1 MQAAPRQP
9 LMEKCSMRIA
19 NEVAQRHP
27 GTIFGLMSVSGLD
40 TTPDLE
46 GWNIL
51 REEETTVFRS
61 AWTVY
66 DRKSAIMRPPLNA
79 YAGYYRQFKKTYPVL
94 LQMESVLLKGRGIQS
109 SSLAV
114 ETMFMAEVKHGLLVA
129 GHDLEKLSGDYALN
143 LSMGGESFT
152 MVAGQLR
159 TLKADDLY
167 MTSGDRILSS
177 ILEGQDYYT
186 RLTEHSTGALYCVY
200 GVGGVTAM
208 QMEDFFTDLARYAR
222 TAFPLASVEPGRIF
236 QA

>member
-1 MQAAPRQP
+1 M
-9 LMEKCSMRIA
+9 

-27 GTIFGLMSVSGLD
+27 GTIFGLMAVTGLD
-40 TTPDLE
+40 TAPDRD

-51 REEETTVFRS
+51 REEETTAFRS
-61 AWTVY
+61 AWALY
-66 DRKSAIMRPPLNA
+66 DRKNAVLRPPVNA

-94 LQMESVLLKGRGIQS
+94 LQMESVLLKGRSIQS

-129 GHDLEKLSGDYALN
+129 GHDLEKLSGDYALK
-143 LSMGGESFT
+143 LSKGGESFT
-152 MVAGQLR
+152 TVAGQLR
-159 TLKADDLY
+159 ALKADDLF
-167 MTSGDRILSS
+167 MTSGGGILSS

-186 RLTEHSTGALYCVY
+186 RLTENSTGALYCVY

-208 QMEDFFTDLARYAR
+208 QLEDFFTDLARYTR
-222 TAFPLASVEPGRIF
+222 VAFPLASVEAGRVF

>member
-1 MQAAPRQP
+1 
-9 LMEKCSMRIA
+9 MRIM

-27 GTIFGLMSVSGLD
+27 GTIFGLMAVTGLD
-40 TTPDLE
+40 TTPDRG

-51 REEETTVFRS
+51 REEETSAFRS
-61 AWTVY
+61 AWALY
-66 DRKSAIMRPPLNA
+66 DRKNAVLRPPLNA
-79 YAGYYRQFKKTYPVL
+79 YAGYYKQFKKTYPVL
-94 LQMESVLLKGRGIQS
+94 LQMESVLLKGRSIQS
-109 SSLAV
+109 PSLAV

-143 LSMGGESFT
+143 LSKGGESFT

-159 TLKADDLY
+159 TLKADDLF
-167 MTSGDRILSS
+167 MTSGGRILSS

-200 GVGGVTAM
+200 GVGGVTPA
-208 QMEDFFTDLARYAR
+208 QLEDFFADLTRYTR

-236 QA
+236 RA